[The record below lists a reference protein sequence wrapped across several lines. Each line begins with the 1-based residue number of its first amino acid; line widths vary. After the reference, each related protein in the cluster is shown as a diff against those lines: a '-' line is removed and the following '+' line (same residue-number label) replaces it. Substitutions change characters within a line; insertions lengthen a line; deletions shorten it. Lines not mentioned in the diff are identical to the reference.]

1 MKHFISAVLLSAAAV
16 AVTGAESASQEI
28 ITMDLIAGRKDTVR
42 NLPSPLNGCK
52 NAADWYDRRR
62 KEVIREFETLMYGQ
76 IPPRPETI
84 RFELKRKKNNVFD
97 GRGSRREITI
107 HLKNGRREHS
117 VDVLWYL
124 PEKRNGRIPVVVGL
138 NFMGNAAATEETDIP
153 PDTKFKPGQQAHRWQ
168 IPMLLDAGVS
178 LIIAPRNSFF
188 PDHKNGRKD
197 SIFRLFHP
205 AAKLTQTHREYTAIS
220 AWAWGY
226 SLLLELALTEP
237 EVDPLRI
244 WAHGHSRLGKT
255 ALWAVANDPRF
266 AGAVSNDSGCCGA
279 SLARDKRA
287 ETEQL
292 AFITKTF
299 PYWFQAKLD
308 EYANRDA
315 DLPLDQHW
323 LAALIAPRPLLIA
336 SATEDVWADP
346 YNEFRCAKAV
356 GEVYKLFGVK
366 GLGSAGFPNPD
377 QPVFGER
384 VGYYLRTGK
393 HDVTATDW
401 KFVLE
406 FIRQN

>member
-1 MKHFISAVLLSAAAV
+1 MIPAAA
-16 AVTGAESASQEI
+16 E
-28 ITMDLIAGRKDTVR
+28 RR
-42 NLPSPLNGCK
+42 SP
-52 NAADWYDRRR
+52 
-62 KEVIREFETLMYGQ
+62 
-76 IPPRPETI
+76 
-84 RFELKRKKNNVFD
+84 
-97 GRGSRREITI
+97 
-107 HLKNGRREHS
+107 
-117 VDVLWYL
+117 
-124 PEKRNGRIPVVVGL
+124 
-138 NFMGNAAATEETDIP
+138 
-153 PDTKFKPGQQAHRWQ
+153 
-168 IPMLLDAGVS
+168 
-178 LIIAPRNSFF
+178 
-188 PDHKNGRKD
+188 
-197 SIFRLFHP
+197 
-205 AAKLTQTHREYTAIS
+205 AI
-220 AWAWGY
+220 
-226 SLLLELALTEP
+226 
-237 EVDPLRI
+237 
-244 WAHGHSRLGKT
+244 
-255 ALWAVANDPRF
+255 N
-266 AGAVSNDSGCCGA
+266 
-279 SLARDKRA
+279 A

-366 GLGSAGFPNPD
+366 GLGNAGFPKPD